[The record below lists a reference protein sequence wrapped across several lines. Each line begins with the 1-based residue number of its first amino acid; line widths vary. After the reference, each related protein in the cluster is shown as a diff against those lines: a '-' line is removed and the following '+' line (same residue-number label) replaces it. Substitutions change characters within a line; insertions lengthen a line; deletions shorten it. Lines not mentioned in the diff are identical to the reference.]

1 MSVLHHSSTAL
12 SATVGFVHIISEHN
26 YLDFSAA
33 AKMAAKTAAKTVCR
47 IAYML

>member
-1 MSVLHHSSTAL
+1 MSALHQGFHSSTAL

-26 YLDFSAA
+26 YLDYSAA
-33 AKMAAKTAAKTVCR
+33 AKKAAKIVWH

>member
-1 MSVLHHSSTAL
+1 MSVLHQGLYSPKEL

-33 AKMAAKTAAKTVCR
+33 C
-47 IAYML
+47 